1 MTPARTVIFDCDST
15 LSAVEGI
22 DEIAV
27 QHREEVARLT
37 SLAMAGEV
45 PLEQVYARRLEL
57 IRPSRADLDRIGAL
71 YVERLVPDAAYV
83 VHALQAAGV
92 VVRVLSG
99 GLAPA
104 VKVVAAHLGIA
115 PANVAAVDVYFTEAG
130 DYAGFEETSP
140 LARAGGKR
148 DWIAA
153 HLAELPRPIMLVGD
167 GMTDLESRP
176 VIDRFV
182 AFAGVIE
189 RAEVVA
195 QADIVVREP
204 SLGAVLCLALGGNP
218 AV

>member
-22 DEIAV
+22 DELAV
-27 QHREEVARLT
+27 HHRAEVARLT
-37 SLAMAGEV
+37 ALAMAGTI
-45 PLEQVYARRLEL
+45 PLEQVYARRLDL
-57 IRPSRADLDRIGAL
+57 IRPSRAELDRIGAL
-71 YVERLVPDAAYV
+71 YIERLVPDAAYV
-83 VHALQAAGV
+83 VRALQAAGV
-92 VVRVLSG
+92 AVRVLSG

-104 VKVVAAHLGIA
+104 VRIVAAHLGIPSA
-115 PANVAAVDVYFTEAG
+115 DVAAVDVHLTESG
-130 DYAGFEETSP
+130 DYAGFEADSP
-140 LARAGGKR
+140 LARSGGKR
-148 DWIAA
+148 DWITA

-167 GMTDLESRP
+167 GMTDLEARP

-195 QADIVVREP
+195 QADIVVRER

-218 AV
+218 GS